1 MRLDETDYGA
11 YLIGADAGTL
21 DVNWLKKRLQEKLKD
36 EIIYLKGQASQP
48 LSAFLDKMMH

>member
-1 MRLDETDYGA
+1 MSLDETDYGA